1 MKLNKKIIGLASALV
16 LSACSSVE
24 TMNSEGQSSK
34 YDDPNKASESGGVG
48 IESNDITGMT
58 DKMLSSMLSNPILVN
73 RDTPARVIV
82 DAEYITNE
90 STSRVNKNILGD
102 RLRIQLNRASNGRMV
117 FVARHLTNMVQKER
131 ELKREGVVDGGTI
144 RTTQAQAGADY
155 RLGGRIM
162 SQDAIQTGSQTT
174 SRYHLI
180 TFEMIDLEL
189 GTVVWSDLYEFKKTA
204 QDNVMYR

>member
-1 MKLNKKIIGLASALV
+1 MNIQKKIVGVVSV
-16 LSACSSVE
+16 LLISACSSVE
-24 TMNSEGQSSK
+24 IDNTEGQSSS
-34 YDDPNKASESGGVG
+34 YVDSTKAKETSGVG
-48 IESNDITGMT
+48 IGSNDITGMT
-58 DKMLSSMLSNPILVN
+58 DKMLSSMMANPILLN
-73 RDTPARVIV
+73 RDKAPRIIV

-90 STSRVNKNILGD
+90 STSRVNKNLLGD
-102 RLRIQLNRASNGRMV
+102 RLRIQLNRAANGRLV
-117 FVARHLTNMVQKER
+117 FVARHLSDMVSKER
-131 ELKREGVVDGGTI
+131 ELKRDGMVDAGTN

-162 SQDAIQTGSQTT
+162 SHDALQTDTQKT

-189 GTVVWSDLYEFKKTA
+189 GTVVWSDLYEFEKSA